1 MIKNYFKSAYRNIVR
16 NKFYSFI
23 NVLGLSIGFAATI
36 IILLFNQNELNY
48 DKHNEKYDR
57 IYRLESHFTIA
68 GKEDLFAVTSVP
80 LGPAFKVE
88 YPEVEEFVRLFG
100 GDDGML
106 IEIDDNQ
113 YYEDRLFWADSTI
126 FNIFT
131 HEFIY
136 GAPEKALTE
145 PNTCVINQT
154 LSKKYFGDNNPM
166 GEVIKAANGMSFKI
180 TGVIKDQPNNT
191 HLKYN
196 GLFSIVTLSER
207 VGRER
212 FNSMEP
218 GAFWN
223 ITPYT
228 YILLKE
234 NTSIESILEKSPI
247 FYEKYMKSL
256 GDQINGSFVPMAT
269 PLADIHLNSN
279 LKNDEPTGNKAYVLI
294 FSIVAG
300 FILIIAGINYMNMAT
315 ARSASRAK
323 EVGLRKVIGAVRS
336 QLMRQFLSESLIL
349 AIIAFIIS
357 VLAAYLILPF
367 FNELAGK
374 NLELGTASSFN
385 TITWTFGIAIVVG
398 LLSGSYPA
406 FYLSS
411 FLPVKVLKGKISSGR
426 SRGTLRKVLVVF
438 QFIISIAMIV
448 GTLVVSKQLNFLRSK
463 DLGFEKDNVLVTTI
477 QADTNLLK
485 KMPTLRE
492 ELLQNPNVKDLSTS
506 NGYPGN
512 IGGIIVMK
520 VEQDS
525 KFGASDSTATST
537 GGSHMVEETLN
548 FTMIDYDFL
557 NLYEIELIE
566 GRNFS
571 KEMGTDLEEGVIIN
585 EACAKELGWTDNPL
599 GKKIGFGLN
608 LDGTFTRS
616 TKVIGVVKDFHY
628 RSLHNTIEPLSLF
641 LSNTP
646 MNAVSIKIGP
656 DNRQET
662 LQFIE
667 DKWNEFGAIHPFDY
681 NFLKDTMDEMYQ
693 AEENISKVFTIASLL
708 SVFIALLGLLG
719 LSSFIAE
726 QRTKEIGIRKVVGAS
741 LESILA
747 FLFKE
752 FVILIV
758 IALII
763 ASPIAWYLLDN
774 WLDAN
779 FVYSTSIGLLTFL
792 TAGLI
797 AFIIGILTISFHIYK
812 AASSNPVDAL
822 KYE

>member
-1 MIKNYFKSAYRNIVR
+1 MIKNYLKSAYRNIVR

-23 NVLGLSIGFAATI
+23 NVLGLSIGFMATI
-36 IILLFNQNELNY
+36 IILLYNQNELNY
-48 DKHNEKYDR
+48 DKHNVKYDR

-68 GKEDLFAVTSVP
+68 GKDDLFAVTSVP

-88 YPEVEEFVRLFG
+88 YPEVEQFVRLLG
-100 GDDGML
+100 GDGML
-106 IEIDDNQ
+106 LKIEDKE

-126 FNIFT
+126 FDVFT

-136 GAPEKALTE
+136 GSADKALTE
-145 PNTCVINQT
+145 PNTCVINES
-154 LSKKYFGDNNPM
+154 LSKKYFGNRNPV
-166 GEVIKAANGMSFKI
+166 GEIIKAANDINFKI

-207 VGRER
+207 IGRER
-212 FNSMEP
+212 FNSFEP

-223 ITPYT
+223 IAPYT

-234 NTSIESILEKSPI
+234 NSSIASILDKFPI

-256 GDQINGSFVPMAT
+256 GDQINGSFVAMAT
-269 PLADIHLNSN
+269 PLADIHLNSK
-279 LKNDEPTGNKAYVLI
+279 LKNDEPTGNKGYVLI

-300 FILIIAGINYMNMAT
+300 FILVIAGINYMNMAT

-349 AIIAFIIS
+349 AIIAFLLSI
-357 VLAAYLILPF
+357 LAAYLILPS

-374 NLELGTASSFN
+374 NLVFGLTQSFN
-385 TITWTFGIAIVVG
+385 IIALTFVIAIVVG

-411 FLPVKVLKGKISSGR
+411 FLPVKVLKGKINTGK
-426 SRGTLRKVLVVF
+426 SRGTLRKILVVF
-438 QFIISIAMIV
+438 QFIISIAMII
-448 GTLVVSKQLNFLRSK
+448 GTIVVSKQLNFLRST
-463 DLGFEKDNVLVTTI
+463 DLGFEKENVLVSTI
-477 QADTNLLK
+477 QADTSLLK
-485 KMPTLRE
+485 KMPTIRE
-492 ELLQNPNVKDLSTS
+492 ELLQNPNVKDLCTS
-506 NGYPGN
+506 MGYPGN
-512 IGGIIVMK
+512 IGSIVVMK
-520 VEQDS
+520 VEQAS
-525 KFGASDSTATST
+525 KLESADSTSSENY
-537 GGSHMVEETLN
+537 GSHMVEETLN
-548 FTMIDYDFL
+548 FTLIDYDFL
-557 NLYEIELIE
+557 NLYEIELLE

-571 KEMGTDLEEGVIIN
+571 RDMGTDFEQGVIIN

-599 GKKIGFGLN
+599 GKKIGFGVQ

-628 RSLHNTIEPLSLF
+628 RSLHNEIEPLALF
-641 LSNTP
+641 LTDRPLNE
-646 MNAVSIKIGP
+646 VSIKIGAE
-656 DNRQET
+656 NRQQT

-667 DKWNEFGAIHPFDY
+667 DKWNEFGALHPFNYD
-681 NFLKDTMDEMYQ
+681 FLENVMDDMYQ
-693 AEENISKVFTIASLL
+693 AEDNIGKVFTIASLL

-741 LESILA
+741 LESILKL
-747 FLFKE
+747 LFKE
-752 FVILIV
+752 FVILIF
-758 IALII
+758 IAFLI
-763 ASPIAWYLLDN
+763 ASPIAWYLLSN

-779 FVYSTSIGLLTFL
+779 FVYQVKIGVLTFGL
-792 TAGLI
+792 AGVI
-797 AFIIGILTISFHIYK
+797 AFIIGFLTISYHIIK
-812 AASSNPVDAL
+812 AASSNPVDAI